1 MIQVLLLLNYVIS
14 FYVIFHHIS
23 QNLLVLREQLS
34 FIDNED
40 VHAMH
45 DAVYTKYIMFKY
57 VHISTCVF
65 PFGSM
70 VFLTLSRDHY
80 NIDSFSVCMCD
91 KENFKVQCR

>member
-45 DAVYTKYIMFKY
+45 DAVYTKYVMFKY

-65 PFGSM
+65 PFTCWLYDISNLIKRSLQYRLI
-70 VFLTLSRDHY
+70 F
-80 NIDSFSVCMCD
+80 CMH
-91 KENFKVQCR
+91 V